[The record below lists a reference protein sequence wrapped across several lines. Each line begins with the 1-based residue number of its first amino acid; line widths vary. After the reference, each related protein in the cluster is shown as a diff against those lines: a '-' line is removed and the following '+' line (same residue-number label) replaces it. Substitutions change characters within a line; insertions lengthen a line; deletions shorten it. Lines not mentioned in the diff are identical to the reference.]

1 MKHIALALA
10 VSAALLAGCKEEKK
24 AETPK
29 TEAAA
34 PAAVSEAPKAS
45 TPAPAETAAPAAAA
59 IDGTYKGVLPCASCK
74 GIETTLALKDGMTYE
89 LTTLFLGKPDEKP
102 RTVSGS
108 YTRDGDLVKLDAA
121 GNEYVY
127 LVSGNLLEM
136 RNADGSDGGRSEEER
151 ANYRLQKQ

>member
-24 AETPK
+24 AEAPK

-45 TPAPAETAAPAAAA
+45 TPAPAETAAAAAL
-59 IDGTYKGVLPCASCK
+59 DGTYKGVLPCASCE
-74 GIETTLALKDGMTYE
+74 GIETTLVLKDGMAYE
-89 LTTLFLGKPDEKP
+89 LTTLFLGEADAKPE
-102 RTVSGS
+102 TASGS

-121 GNEYVY
+121 GNENVY
-127 LVSGNLLEM
+127 LVSGNVLEM

>member
-24 AETPK
+24 AEAPK

-45 TPAPAETAAPAAAA
+45 TPAPAETAATAAAA
-59 IDGTYKGVLPCASCK
+59 LDGTYKGVLPCASCE
-74 GIETTLALKDGMTYE
+74 GIETTLVLKDGMAYE
-89 LTTLFLGKPDEKP
+89 LTTLFLGEAGAKPE
-102 RTVSGS
+102 TASGS
-108 YTRDGDLVKLDAA
+108 YTRDDDLVKLDAA
-121 GNEYVY
+121 GNENVY
-127 LVSGNLLEM
+127 LVSGNVLEM

>member
-24 AETPK
+24 AEAPK

-45 TPAPAETAAPAAAA
+45 TPAPAETAAPAAL
-59 IDGTYKGVLPCASCK
+59 DGTYKGVLPCASCE
-74 GIETTLALKDGMTYE
+74 GIETTLVLKDGMAYE
-89 LTTLFLGKPDEKP
+89 LTTLFLGEADAKPE
-102 RTVSGS
+102 TASGS

-121 GNEYVY
+121 GNENVY
-127 LVSGNLLEM
+127 LVSGNVLEM

>member
-24 AETPK
+24 PEAPK

-34 PAAVSEAPKAS
+34 PAAVSEAPKAE
-45 TPAPAETAAPAAAA
+45 APAAPAAAA
-59 IDGTYKGVLPCASCK
+59 LDGTYKGVLPCASCE
-74 GIETTLALKDGMTYE
+74 GIETTLVLKDGMAYE
-89 LTTLFLGKPDEKP
+89 LTTLFLGEKDAKPE
-102 RTVSGS
+102 TLSGS
-108 YTRDGDLVKLDAA
+108 YTRDGDLVKLDAT
-121 GNEYVY
+121 GNENVY
-127 LVSGNLLEM
+127 LVTGNLLEM

>member
-24 AETPK
+24 AEAPK

-45 TPAPAETAAPAAAA
+45 TPAPAETAAPAAF
-59 IDGTYKGVLPCASCK
+59 DGTYKGVLPCASCE
-74 GIETTLALKDGMTYE
+74 GIETTLVLKDGMAYE
-89 LTTLFLGKPDEKP
+89 LTTLFLGEADAKPE
-102 RTVSGS
+102 TASGS

-121 GNEYVY
+121 GNENVY
-127 LVSGNLLEM
+127 LVSGNVLEM

>member
-24 AETPK
+24 AEAPK

-45 TPAPAETAAPAAAA
+45 TPAPAETAAAAAL
-59 IDGTYKGVLPCASCK
+59 DGTYKGVLPCASCE
-74 GIETTLALKDGMTYE
+74 GIETTLVLKDGMAYE
-89 LTTLFLGKPDEKP
+89 LTTLFLGEADAKPE
-102 RTVSGS
+102 TASGS

-121 GNEYVY
+121 GNENVY
-127 LVSGNLLEM
+127 LISGNVLEM